1 MLSMR
6 LSMLAALNTWATLRR
21 AWDTNKPLTAYG
33 VVMLLTLAATVAGL
47 LLDPRV
53 ISGQPA
59 WLKPAKFALSSA
71 MYTFTL
77 AWLLGFVRGHRRLV
91 GLVSWVIALGFTLE
105 MVVIIGQVIRGTTSH
120 FNLSTPLDGA
130 LFSLMGSMIV
140 VIWVMTLLAAVLLL
154 RQRLPDAAL
163 AWALRLGLVVV
174 LVGAA
179 EGFIMTSLPSPSQ
192 RAALQAGQR
201 PTSFGAHSVGVDDGG
216 RGLPVTGW
224 SLEGGDLRIGH
235 FVGLHAMQV
244 LPLVGLWLS
253 RRFRRLGQGHRTA
266 LVATAAL
273 GYLGLVA
280 LLTWQALRG
289 QPLVYP
295 DMLTLAALVGL
306 VGGVALA
313 AAAIIGH
320 GHARTAPALPSTAR

>member
-1 MLSMR
+1 MLSS
-6 LSMLAALNTWATLRR
+6 LASFNPLAALRR
-21 AWDTNKPLTAYG
+21 AWQTNKPLTVYG
-33 VVMLLTLAATVAGL
+33 LVMLLTLAATLAGL
-47 LLDPRV
+47 ALDPRV

-77 AWLLGFVRGHRRLV
+77 AWLLGFIQGHRRLV
-91 GLVSWVIALGFTLE
+91 GLVSWVVALGFTLE

-154 RQRLPDAAL
+154 RQRLPDPAL

-174 LVGAA
+174 LVGSA

-201 PTSFGAHSVGVDDGG
+201 PATFGAHSVGVDDGG
-216 RGLPVTGW
+216 RGMPVTGW

-244 LPLVGLWLS
+244 LPLVGWWLD

-266 LVATAAL
+266 LVITAGL
-273 GYLGLVA
+273 GYLGLVG

-295 DMLTLAALVGL
+295 DTLTVAALAALVA
-306 VGGVALA
+306 GVALA

-320 GHARTAPALPSTAR
+320 GQARTARPLAGTAR

>member
-6 LSMLAALNTWATLRR
+6 LSMLAALNPWAALRR

-33 VVMLLTLAATVAGL
+33 VVMLITLAATVAGL

-77 AWLLGFVRGHRRLV
+77 AWLLGFVRGYRRLV

-244 LPLVGLWLS
+244 LPLVGWWLS

-273 GYLGLVA
+273 GYLGLIA

-295 DMLTLAALVGL
+295 DMVTLAALAGL

-320 GHARTAPALPSTAR
+320 GQGRTAPALPSTAR

>member
-1 MLSMR
+1 
-6 LSMLAALNTWATLRR
+6 
-21 AWDTNKPLTAYG
+21 
-33 VVMLLTLAATVAGL
+33 MLLTLAATVAGL
-47 LLDPRV
+47 LLDPRA
-53 ISGQPA
+53 IAGQPA

-77 AWLLGFVRGHRRLV
+77 AWLLTFVQGHRRLV

-105 MVVIIGQVIRGTTSH
+105 MVVIIGQAIRGTTSH
-120 FNLSTPLDGA
+120 FNISTPLDGA

-140 VIWVMTLLAAVLLL
+140 VIWVMTVLAAVLLL
-154 RQRLPDAAL
+154 RQRLPDAAF

-179 EGFIMTSLPSPSQ
+179 EGFVMTSLPSPSQ
-192 RAALQAGQR
+192 RAALAAGQR

-244 LPLVGLWLS
+244 LPFVGWWIS
-253 RRFRRLGQGHRTA
+253 RRFGRLGQGHRTA
-266 LVATAAL
+266 LVVTAAL

-295 DMLTLAALVGL
+295 DSLTLAALAGL
-306 VGGVALA
+306 VAGVALA
-313 AAAIIGH
+313 AGVILSH
-320 GHARTAPALPSTAR
+320 GQTHPTPALPSTAR

>member
-1 MLSMR
+1 MLST
-6 LSMLAALNTWATLRR
+6 LAPFHPLAALRR
-21 AWDTNKPLTAYG
+21 AWDANKPLTAYG
-33 VVMLLTLAATVAGL
+33 LIMLLTLAATVAGL

-77 AWLLGFVRGHRRLV
+77 TWLLGFIQGHRRLV

-105 MVVIIGQVIRGTTSH
+105 MVVIIGQAIRGTTSH
-120 FNLSTPLDGA
+120 FNISTPLDGA

-140 VIWVMTLLAAVLLL
+140 VIWVMTLVAAVLLL
-154 RQRLPDAAL
+154 RQRLPDATF

-179 EGFIMTSLPSPSQ
+179 EGFVMTSLPSPSQ
-192 RAALQAGQR
+192 RAALAAGQR

-244 LPLVGLWLS
+244 LPFVGWWIS
-253 RRFRRLGQGHRTA
+253 RRFRRLGQGHRVA

-295 DMLTLAALVGL
+295 DGLTLAALAGL
-306 VGGVALA
+306 VGGVVLA
-313 AAAIIGH
+313 ATGIIGH
-320 GHARTAPALPSTAR
+320 GQTRTAPALPSTAR